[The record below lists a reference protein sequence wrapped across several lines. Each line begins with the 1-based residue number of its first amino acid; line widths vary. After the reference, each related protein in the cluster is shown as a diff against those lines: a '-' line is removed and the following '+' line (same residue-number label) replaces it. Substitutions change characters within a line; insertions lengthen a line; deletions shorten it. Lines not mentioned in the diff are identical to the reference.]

1 MTLDLPNTEM
11 IKTFI
16 IFRFL
21 EYLIV
26 FKNIMKKYKDLRKC
40 KIYHKKC
47 RTRHFWHLKKKFQK
61 AC

>member
-47 RTRHFWHLKKKFQK
+47 RTRHFWHI
-61 AC
+61 